1 VINKRSF
8 HFDPY
13 ANGTAVFMGPTEAK
27 LMDLAWEKKSLTVKE
42 ALFYL
47 GRRTDL
53 AYTTVMTILGRL
65 ADKGLLKKTRDG
77 RQFVYTP
84 VVGKAE
90 YLKQRIRIIN
100 TCLTNNLSR

>member
-1 VINKRSF
+1 MGKKSF
-8 HFDPY
+8 YFDPY
-13 ANGTAVFMGPTEAK
+13 AGGTAVFMGPTEAR

-47 GRRTDL
+47 GRKSDL

-84 VVGKAE
+84 AIDKAE
-90 YLKQRIRIIN
+90 FLKQRIRIVN
-100 TCLTNNLSR
+100 TCLRNNFPK